1 MKVTLL
7 ASTPNALEVMCKAA
21 RTCYSEEPPVELKM
35 TTDAQATLLD
45 KVLGS
50 GHMSVAE
57 HVSFT
62 FCIEDIS
69 RAASHQLVRHRL
81 ASYSQQSQR
90 YVKYDNPS
98 YYEPDSILHNRE
110 ADAIFNQFLEYST
123 QAYNILLDLDIPAED
138 ARYVL
143 PNAMTSN
150 MTMTVNLRELIAIC
164 NVRLCNRAQTEIRR
178 IVREM
183 AKVVIEVEPYFGKFL
198 VPKCERDGFCTEEK
212 CCGRKPKTVC

>member
-21 RTCYSEEPPVELKM
+21 RTCYSEEPPVELEM
-35 TTDAQATLLD
+35 TRDAQVTLLD

-62 FCIEDIS
+62 FCIEGIS

-90 YVKYDNPS
+90 YVKYDAPAFF
-98 YYEPDSILHNRE
+98 EPDSILLNRE
-110 ADAIFNQFLEYST
+110 ADALFNKFLEYST
-123 QAYNILLDLDIPAED
+123 QTYKMLLDLDIPAED
-138 ARYVL
+138 ARYIL

-150 MTMTVNLRELIAIC
+150 ITMTLNLRELISIC
-164 NVRLCNRAQTEIRR
+164 NLRLCSRAQKEIRQ
-178 IVREM
+178 IVAQM
-183 AKVVIEVEPYFGKFL
+183 AKAVSDTEPYFKRFL
-198 VPKCERDGFCTEEK
+198 VAKCERDGFCTEEK
-212 CCGRKPKTVC
+212 CCGRKPKLT